1 MLSQIR
7 SYLWRFRHS
16 SRARAVGRRQLK
28 AAKNGDTEQFL
39 CLAAAYLDLTNCY
52 FGSTYSETESDRNA
66 RTEKVFVA
74 LWQQLGYTERLS
86 DFEFI
91 LASLLFENT
100 SSYASITSNSA
111 IVIKMRLLEPK
122 VRFALIAYELENW
135 PLRYLSLVMRLKH
148 KALHALLAEARCE
161 LCGISWESLALDERK
176 CLQAISMSQDKNPN
190 IQTNRQLKNRTAIY
204 PRISNVRAQWLE
216 MKPELVEVKMRYKSN
231 LINREL
237 ILKNLLESTN
247 QTSIIRPAI
256 VDRMVNTMHFSRYS
270 KIKIS

>member
-1 MLSQIR
+1 MLSQLR

-52 FGSTYSETESDRNA
+52 FGSTYSEKESDRNA

-100 SSYASITSNSA
+100 SSNASITSNSA

-135 PLRYLSLVMRLKH
+135 PLRCVSLVMRLKP
-148 KALHALLAEARCE
+148 KALHAILAEARCE

-190 IQTNRQLKNRTAIY
+190 IQTNRQLKKRTTKY
-204 PRISNVRAQWLE
+204 PRISNARAQWLE

-256 VDRMVNTMHFSRYS
+256 VDRMVNTMHFSRHS